1 MTTVEERQ
9 TTVQFMPAE
18 VESKWQER
26 WAQSGIYKVRDDDP
40 RPKWYELTMYPYPS
54 GDLHIGHWYAMS
66 GADAHARF
74 LRMKGFNVMH
84 PMGFDAFGLNAEN
97 AAIERGIHPAKW
109 TMENI
114 EKMRRQFRS
123 MGPVYDW
130 DRELVTCVPEYYRWN
145 QWIFLRFLKAG
156 LAYRDFAPAN
166 WCPTDNTVLA
176 NEQVVDG
183 RCERCDTEVVRR
195 ELNQWLFRVTKY
207 ADELLD
213 QSKIDWPEKIN
224 VMQTNWIGRSE
235 GVDVEFDI
243 SEYDLDQTALTTFTT
258 RIDTIFGVTFVVLA
272 PEHPLVESLTTPEH
286 RDEVEAY
293 VDQAR
298 RQTEIERMSTEKV
311 KTGVFTGS
319 YAVNRLN
326 GELVPILIGDYVLL
340 TYGTGIVMGV
350 PAHDQRDFEFA
361 RKYDLPIKVVVAPD
375 GWDGGP
381 IQEAYLEEGT
391 QVNSDRFDGLP
402 SAEGKRQIADF
413 IESQGWG
420 KRAVQ
425 YRMRDWLISRQR
437 YWGTPIPVV
446 YCDGCGT
453 VPVPEDDLPVLLPE
467 DSEFRPTGESPLALH
482 EGFVNTPCPSC
493 DRPAKRETDTMD
505 TFVDSSW
512 YQFRFASPQFDEG
525 MFNREAL
532 DVWGPVDQYTG
543 GVEHAVMHLLY
554 ARFFTKAMRDLGLLD
569 FDEPFIRLYNQG
581 HILSEGEKMSKSR
594 GNVVAPD
601 EYVGKYGA
609 DAVRCYLM
617 FIGPWDRGGSWQDT
631 GINGVSRWLNR
642 VWEITQRD
650 SRILDDLPTDQ
661 AADTELT
668 RAIHKTIRRVERD
681 VEAFKFNTALAGLM
695 EFSNTLNSAWEAKNV
710 DSGTW
715 NEAVEKLLVLL
726 APMAP
731 HITEELWE
739 AFKGHTTSIHNEPLP
754 EYDAELAAD
763 EMIELVVQVNGRV
776 RATISM
782 PVDVTEEDA
791 KEAAIASENVLRHTE
806 GKAGGQDHLRSGQA
820 GKSGSQ
826 VGTGGVAHF
835 MCATPSVN
843 LRYPLTARKNRLAWR
858 CP

>member
-1 MTTVEERQ
+1 MTTTMERKSTGQ
-9 TTVQFMPAE
+9 YMPAE
-18 VESKWQER
+18 VESKWQDH
-26 WAQSGIYKVRDDDP
+26 WTQSGIYEVRDDDP

-74 LRMKGFNVMH
+74 KRMQGFNVLH

-109 TMENI
+109 TMGNI

-123 MGPVYDW
+123 MGPLYDW

-145 QWIFLRFLKAG
+145 QWMFLKFLKAG

-183 RCERCDTEVVRR
+183 RCERCDSEVIRR
-195 ELNQWLFRVTKY
+195 ELNQWLFRVTNY

-213 QSKIDWPEKIN
+213 QSKIEWPEKIN
-224 VMQTNWIGRSE
+224 TMQTNWIGRSE
-235 GVDVEFDI
+235 GVDVEFDV
-243 SEYDLDQTALTTFTT
+243 SEYGLDQTALTTFTT

-286 RDEVEAY
+286 RAEVEAY

-298 RQTEIERMSTEKV
+298 RQTEIERMSAEKV

-326 GELVPILIGDYVLL
+326 GERVPILIGDYVLL

-361 RKYDLPIKVVVAPD
+361 RKYDLPIRVVIAPD

-381 IQEAYLEEGT
+381 IEEAYLEEGT
-391 QVNSDRFDGLP
+391 QANSGQFDGLP
-402 SAEGKRQIADF
+402 SAEGKRHIADF

-446 YCDGCGT
+446 YCDDCGT

-482 EGFVNTPCPSC
+482 EGFVNTTCPSC
-493 DRPAKRETDTMD
+493 DGPAKRETDTMD

-512 YQFRFASPQFDEG
+512 YQFRFASPRFDEG
-525 MFNREAL
+525 MFDREA
-532 DVWGPVDQYTG
+532 VEMWAPVDQYTG

-569 FDEPFIRLYNQG
+569 FDEPFIRLFNQG

-642 VWEITQRD
+642 VWEISQRD
-650 SRILDDLPTDQ
+650 SRVLDDLPSEQ
-661 AADTELT
+661 AAAVDLARTT
-668 RAIHKTIRRVERD
+668 HKTIRRVERD
-681 VEAFKFNTALAGLM
+681 VEEFKFNTALAGLM
-695 EFSNTLNSAWEAKNV
+695 EFTNSLNSAWEAKNV

-715 NEAVEKLLVLL
+715 NDAVEKLLVLL

-739 AFKGHTTSIHNEPLP
+739 RAGNTTSIHNEPLP
-754 EYDAELAAD
+754 EYDADLAAD
-763 EMIELVVQVNGRV
+763 EMIELVIQVNGRV
-776 RATISM
+776 RATIEM
-782 PVDVTEEDA
+782 PVDVSEEDA
-791 KEAAIASENVLRHTE
+791 KEAAMASENVRRHTD
-806 GKAGGQDHLRSGQA
+806 GK
-820 GKSGSQ
+820 Q
-826 VGTGGVAHF
+826 VVKTIYVPGRL
-835 MCATPSVN
+835 VN
-843 LRYPLTARKNRLAWR
+843 LVVR
-858 CP
+858 

>member
-9 TTVQFMPAE
+9 TTGQYMPTE

-26 WAQSGIYKVRDDDP
+26 WDQSGIYQVRDDDP

-74 LRMKGFNVMH
+74 RRMQGFNVLH

-109 TMENI
+109 TMGNI
-114 EKMRRQFRS
+114 EKMRMQFRS
-123 MGPVYDW
+123 MGPLYDW
-130 DRELVTCVPEYYRWN
+130 DRELVTCVPEYYHWN
-145 QWIFLRFLKAG
+145 QWIFLQFLKAG

-183 RCERCDTEVVRR
+183 RCERCDSEVIRR

-235 GVDVEFDI
+235 GVDIDFDI
-243 SEYDLDQTALTTFTT
+243 SEYGLEEKTITTFTT

-286 RDEVEAY
+286 RAEVEEY
-293 VDQAR
+293 IEQAR

-326 GELVPILIGDYVLL
+326 GERVPILIGDYVLL

-361 RKYDLPIKVVVAPD
+361 QKYDLPIRVVVAPD
-375 GWDGGP
+375 GWDGGALE
-381 IQEAYLEEGT
+381 EAYVEEGT
-391 QVNSDRFDGLP
+391 QVNSGQFDGLP
-402 SAEGKRQIADF
+402 SDEGKRQIADF

-446 YCDGCGT
+446 YCDDCGT
-453 VPVPEDDLPVLLPE
+453 VPVPENDLPVLLPE

-482 EGFVNTPCPSC
+482 EGFVNTACPNC
-493 DRPAKRETDTMD
+493 DGPSKRETDTMD

-512 YQFRFASPQFDEG
+512 YQFRFASPRFDKG
-525 MFNREAL
+525 MFSRESL
-532 DVWGPVDQYTG
+532 DMWGPVDQYTG

-642 VWEITQRD
+642 VWEIAQRD
-650 SRILDDLPTDQ
+650 SRILDDLPTDR
-661 AADTELT
+661 AADTDLT
-668 RAIHKTIRRVERD
+668 RATHKTIRRVERD
-681 VEAFKFNTALAGLM
+681 VESFKFNTALAGLM

-710 DSGTW
+710 DAGTW
-715 NEAVEKLLVLL
+715 NEAIEKLLVLL

-739 AFKGHTTSIHNEPLP
+739 RAGHTTSIHNEPLP
-754 EYDAELAAD
+754 EFDAELADD

-776 RATISM
+776 RAKVDM

-791 KEAAIASENVLRHTE
+791 KEAAMALENVRRHTE
-806 GKAGGQDHLRSGQA
+806 GK
-820 GKSGSQ
+820 Q
-826 VGTGGVAHF
+826 VVKAIYVPGRL
-835 MCATPSVN
+835 VN
-843 LRYPLTARKNRLAWR
+843 LVVK
-858 CP
+858 

>member
-26 WAQSGIYKVRDDDP
+26 WAQSGIYEVRDDDP

-109 TMENI
+109 TMDNI

-243 SEYDLDQTALTTFTT
+243 SEYGLDQTALTTFTT

-326 GELVPILIGDYVLL
+326 GERVPILIGDYVLL

-493 DRPAKRETDTMD
+493 DGPAKRETDTMD

-642 VWEITQRD
+642 VWEIAQRD
-650 SRILDDLPTDQ
+650 SRILDDLPSDDD
-661 AADTELT
+661 ANTELT
-668 RAIHKTIRRVERD
+668 RTIHKTIRRVERD

-739 AFKGHTTSIHNEPLP
+739 RKGHTTSIHNEPLP

-791 KEAAIASENVLRHTE
+791 KEAAIASENVQRHTE
-806 GKAGGQDHLRSGQA
+806 GK
-820 GKSGSQ
+820 Q
-826 VGTGGVAHF
+826 VVKTIYVPG
-835 MCATPSVN
+835 
-843 LRYPLTARKNRLAWR
+843 RLVSLVVR
-858 CP
+858 